1 MCCISP
7 ERNCYVDQYLLKTI
21 TLKLIF
27 LEFLDKFQTL
37 MAPSSK
43 MDQKLKFSNRNMTSY
58 KQKFSEDYDL
68 PIAYSLSL

>member
-7 ERNCYVDQYLLKTI
+7 ERNCYVDQYLLKTV

-27 LEFLDKFQTL
+27 LELLDKFQTL

-43 MDQKLKFSNRNMTSY
+43 VDQKLKFSSY